1 MPMSV
6 SEPRTRILALTG
18 EAELCRL
25 LRSILEPGGCKVV
38 AGDLPTGDVAASD
51 PADIVIVDLEPFD
64 LKMAGRVRRAY
75 PDAEILA
82 LCGTYREAD
91 CIAVVEMDVD
101 YLPRPFPAQD
111 LMARVRVAELR
122 RLRAAGRGRFY
133 RRGPFV
139 IDLLVRRV
147 IVEGRP
153 LPLARSELAILMRLA
168 NRAGHLAT
176 FREILAGLG
185 RADTARGRRML
196 NMSIFRLRRR
206 IERNPSRPEILLTE
220 AESGTDWRRSR
231 TFGRF
236 PTSSPSL
243 LALRVPRFDACL
255 WPGSSWPR
263 GGRRSEEKRC
273 GARSPGACRT
283 GPLGP
288 IFPLGFGFKKP
299 LRLNPRRGP
308 RTPRG
313 LRRSRSGSRVCRRG
327 WAG

>member
-206 IERNPSRPEILLTE
+206 IERNPSRPEVLLTE
-220 AESGTDWRRSR
+220 AGVGYRLAPESDIRPLPDVEPKPPGIE
-231 TFGRF
+231 
-236 PTSSPSL
+236 SP
-243 LALRVPRFDACL
+243 
-255 WPGSSWPR
+255 
-263 GGRRSEEKRC
+263 
-273 GARSPGACRT
+273 
-283 GPLGP
+283 PL
-288 IFPLGFGFKKP
+288 
-299 LRLNPRRGP
+299 
-308 RTPRG
+308 
-313 LRRSRSGSRVCRRG
+313 
-327 WAG
+327 